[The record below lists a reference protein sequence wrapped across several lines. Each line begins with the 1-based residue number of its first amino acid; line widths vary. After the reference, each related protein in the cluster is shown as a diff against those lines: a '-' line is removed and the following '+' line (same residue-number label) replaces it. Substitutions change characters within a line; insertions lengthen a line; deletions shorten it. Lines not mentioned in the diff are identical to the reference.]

1 MKLSTDEF
9 TGRRFGKYEVL
20 CRLAVGGM
28 AEIFLGFPR
37 SGPFVGRPV
46 VLKRILAEQRED
58 PGALQMLIDEA
69 KLTATLSH
77 PNVAQVLDLEV
88 EHDEV
93 LLVIEYIAGANL
105 EEVVDVYKA
114 RNEAVPL
121 GFALASIREAAQ
133 GLGHAHTHKNAKGEP
148 VPIIH
153 RDVTPRNVMVDFDGA
168 IKMLDFGIAR
178 AKGSERRT
186 QVGMVRGTTAY
197 MSPEQAI
204 GKELDPRTDLFS
216 LGIIFHELL
225 TGQRLFHRGNPA
237 QEMAAVYEG
246 DIPPPS
252 KVNRRVP
259 RPLDAVVMRA
269 LDRRI
274 EKRYQSALEFVRDL
288 ALAAGSTTWSKERCA
303 EMTRQ
308 QFAARQKDI
317 DKLLGK
323 IPGKAPPFPEGRTV
337 VHRGPTPSPVDDDG
351 VARTLVNQGPLGDRR
366 PPQQPPAP
374 QPAPP
379 NTDPFAE
386 PVTDTRP
393 VTPQQP
399 QQSLSHADLFGD
411 MDEVPEKTRII
422 QGSKRALPS
431 VADVPTDPRRAPVKR
446 PGAQGGGS
454 KVPLIVAAMVAL
466 ALGGVGGALLFKRL
480 APQPASTALGRVSVR
495 SDRPADV
502 LFNGQSLGATP
513 AGAWVPSGHH
523 TLQLKEPDGSVRVV
537 EVDVKPGEETNL
549 VLTLDSLQKQP

>member
-1 MKLSTDEF
+1 MKLGTDEF

-28 AEIFLGFPR
+28 AEIFLAFPR
-37 SGPFVGRPV
+37 SGPFTGRAV

-58 PGALQMLIDEA
+58 PAALQMLIDEA

-88 EHDEV
+88 AADEV

-105 EEVVDVYKA
+105 EEVVDAYKQ
-114 RNEAVPL
+114 RGEAVPL
-121 GFALASIREAAQ
+121 GFALAAIREAAQ
-133 GLGHAHTHKNAKGEP
+133 GLGHAHTHKNARGEP

-153 RDVTPRNVMVDFDGA
+153 RDVTPRNVMLDFEGS

-178 AKGSERRT
+178 VKGSERRT

-237 QEMAAVYEG
+237 QEMAAVYEEE
-246 DIPPPS
+246 IPPPS

-259 RPLDAVVMRA
+259 KALDAVVLHA

-274 EKRYQSALEFVRDL
+274 EKRYQSATEFVRDL
-288 ALAAGSTTWSKERCA
+288 SLAAGSTTWTRERCA
-303 EMTRQ
+303 ELARQ

-317 DKLLGK
+317 DKLLARM
-323 IPGKAPPFPEGRTV
+323 PGREPEFPESRTV
-337 VHRGPTPSPVDDDG
+337 VGRGGPTPVLEDEVP
-351 VARTLVNQGPLGDRR
+351 ARTVINQGPLVERSRG
-366 PPQQPPAP
+366 QPPS
-374 QPAPP
+374 
-379 NTDPFAE
+379 TDPFQE

-393 VTPQQP
+393 VTPKP
-399 QQSLSHADLFGD
+399 QQKLSADELFSD
-411 MDEVPEKTRII
+411 MEDAPEKTRII
-422 QGSKRALPS
+422 QGSRRALAPVSGTQS
-431 VADVPTDPRRAPVKR
+431 VSEVPTDPRRAAVKR
-446 PGAQGGGS
+446 PGGGGS
-454 KVPLIVAAMVAL
+454 RLPLILAAVGAL
-466 ALGGVGGALLFKRL
+466 ALGAVGGALLIKRL
-480 APQPASTALGRVSVR
+480 QPSASPVGALGRVSIK

-502 LFNGQSLGATP
+502 FFNGQLLGATP
-513 AGAWVPSGHH
+513 AAAFVPSGQHS
-523 TLQLKEPDGSVRVV
+523 LQLKEPDGTTRVLV
-537 EVDVKPGEETNL
+537 LDVKPGEEAN
-549 VLTLDSLQKQP
+549 VVVTLDSLEKLP

>member
-1 MKLSTDEF
+1 MKLTTDEF

-20 CRLAVGGM
+20 CRIAVGGM

-37 SGPFVGRPV
+37 TGPFVGRPV

-58 PGALQMLIDEA
+58 PAALQMLIDEA

-105 EEVVDVYKA
+105 EEVVDAYKA

-121 GFALASIREAAQ
+121 GFALAAIREAAQ

-153 RDVTPRNVMVDFDGA
+153 RDVTPRNVMVDFEGA

-186 QVGMVRGTTAY
+186 QAGMVRGTTAY

-216 LGIIFHELL
+216 LGVIFHELL

-237 QEMAAVYEG
+237 QEMAAVYEAE
-246 DIPPPS
+246 IPAPS

-259 RPLDAVVMRA
+259 KAIDPVVMRA

-274 EKRYQSALEFVRDL
+274 DKRYQSALEFVRDL
-288 ALAAGSTTWSKERCA
+288 ALAAGSTTWSKDRCA
-303 EMTRQ
+303 ELARQ
-308 QFAARQKDI
+308 QFAQRQKDV
-317 DKLLGK
+317 DKLLAR
-323 IPGKAPPFPEGRTV
+323 IPGKSPPFPEGRTV
-337 VHRGPTPSPVDDDG
+337 VHRGPTPTVASDDEG
-351 VARTLVNQGPLGDRR
+351 AARTLVGQQPLGDRR
-366 PPQQPPAP
+366 PPSGKPP
-374 QPAPP
+374 Q
-379 NTDPFAE
+379 TDPFQE

-393 VTPQQP
+393 VTPKP
-399 QQSLSHADLFGD
+399 QQKLSASELFDDL
-411 MDEVPEKTRII
+411 ESQPEKTRII
-422 QGSKRALPS
+422 QGSRASLQA
-431 VADVPTDPRRAPVKR
+431 VADLPTDPRRGAVKR
-446 PGAQGGGS
+446 PGTGGS
-454 KVPLIVAAMVAL
+454 RLPLVIAAVVAL
-466 ALGGVGGALLFKRL
+466 ALGVVGGALLFKAL
-480 APQPASTALGRVSVR
+480 GPGGGGVPSLGRVMIR

-502 LFNGQSLGATP
+502 VFAGQSMGRTP
-513 AGAWVPSGHH
+513 VGSLMPPGHH
-523 TLQLKEPDGSVRVV
+523 RLQLKEPDGTVRLL
-537 EVDVKPGEETNL
+537 ELDVKPGEETS
-549 VLTLDSLQKQP
+549 VIVTLDSLPTTP

>member
-58 PGALQMLIDEA
+58 PGALHMLIDEA

-259 RPLDAVVMRA
+259 KPLDAVVMRA

-288 ALAAGSTTWSKERCA
+288 ALAAGSTTWPKERCA
-303 EMTRQ
+303 ELTRQ

-317 DKLLGK
+317 DKLLAK

-337 VHRGPTPSPVDDDG
+337 VHRGPTPNLVDEDG
-351 VARTLVNQGPLGDRR
+351 AARTLVNQGPLGDRR

-374 QPAPP
+374 QPPP
-379 NTDPFAE
+379 PSTDPFAE

-422 QGSKRALPS
+422 QGSKRSLPS
-431 VADVPTDPRRAPVKR
+431 VADLPTDPRRAPVKR
-446 PGAQGGGS
+446 PGSEGGS
-454 KVPLIVAAMVAL
+454 KAPLILAAVVAL
-466 ALGGVGGALLFKRL
+466 ALGAVGGALLFKRL

>member
-20 CRLAVGGM
+20 CRIAVGGM

-46 VLKRILAEQRED
+46 VLKRILSEQRED

-133 GLGHAHTHKNAKGEP
+133 GLGHAHTHKNARGEP

-246 DIPPPS
+246 DIPAPS

-259 RPLDAVVMRA
+259 KQLDAVVMRA

-274 EKRYQSALEFVRDL
+274 DKRYQSALEFVRDL

-303 EMTRQ
+303 ELARQ
-308 QFAARQKDI
+308 QFASRQKDI
-317 DKLLGK
+317 DKILAK
-323 IPGKAPPFPEGRTV
+323 IPGTAPPFPEGRTV
-337 VHRGPTPSPVDDDG
+337 VHRGPTPSLADDEG
-351 VARTLVNQGPLGDRR
+351 AARTLVNQGPLGERR
-366 PPQQPPAP
+366 PTQQPPQP
-374 QPAPP
+374 QPPPP

-393 VTPQQP
+393 VTPQKP
-399 QQSLSHADLFGD
+399 QQSLSHADLFSD
-411 MDEVPEKTRII
+411 MDDVPEKTRII
-422 QGSKRALPS
+422 QGSKRSLPS
-431 VADVPTDPRRAPVKR
+431 VADVPTDPRRTPVKR
-446 PGAQGGGS
+446 PGAQGGS
-454 KVPLIVAAMVAL
+454 KVPLVIAAIVAL
-466 ALGGVGGALLFKRL
+466 ALGAVGGALLFKRL
-480 APQPASTALGRVSVR
+480 AGPSQASTALGRVQVQ

-502 LFNGQSLGATP
+502 LFNGQSLGSTP
-513 AGAWVPSGHH
+513 AGAWVPSGRHR
-523 TLQLKEPDGSVRVV
+523 LQLKEPDGTVRVV
-537 EVDVKPGEETNL
+537 EVDVKPGEETN
-549 VLTLDSLQKQP
+549 VVVTLDSLEKLP